1 MNSSAALLRR
11 SCASSSVSR
20 NADVRAVSSAPG
32 GELVP
37 DQDPRHRIV
46 NSSIERQL
54 RHHLHDSGSPTA
66 LTFEVGFE
74 QTMINRGVLDSVRG
88 TLDAIDALNLTAQ
101 APPRAMVLEELAGG
115 TDKAFVF
122 IRGNP
127 VQRGKPVESRFLS
140 ALSGGSARPFDDGQ
154 SRLGLAQAIVD
165 PATSLTRRVIVN
177 WVWQHHFGRG
187 LVATP
192 DDFGTHGEPPTHP
205 GLLDFLAGEFLADGW
220 SLKRLRRRIM
230 LSAVYQQAAL
240 ENAAARRTGAAVRKP
255 PHRAPHRRRAAVA
268 LRVQAAWPERHSHQ
282 RPVSPTCPGVPTSWP

>member
-1 MNSSAALLRR
+1 
-11 SCASSSVSR
+11 
-20 NADVRAVSSAPG
+20 
-32 GELVP
+32 
-37 DQDPRHRIV
+37 
-46 NSSIERQL
+46 
-54 RHHLHDSGSPTA
+54 
-66 LTFEVGFE
+66 
-74 QTMINRGVLDSVRG
+74 MINRGVLDSVRG

-127 VQRGKPVESRFLS
+127 VQRGKPVEPRFLS

-154 SRLGLAQAIVD
+154 RRLGLAQAIVE

-192 DDFGTHGEPPTHP
+192 DDFGTRGEPPTHP
-205 GLLDFLAGEFLADGW
+205 GLLDFLAGEFLADGR
-220 SLKRLRRRIM
+220 SLKRLHRRIM

-240 ENAAARRTGAAVRKP
+240 ENAAARVADADAPVGAGGDA
-255 PHRAPHRRRAAVA
+255 RRAARRE
-268 LRVQAAWPERHSHQ
+268 RVSFHRLNDH
-282 RPVSPTCPGVPTSWP
+282 RP